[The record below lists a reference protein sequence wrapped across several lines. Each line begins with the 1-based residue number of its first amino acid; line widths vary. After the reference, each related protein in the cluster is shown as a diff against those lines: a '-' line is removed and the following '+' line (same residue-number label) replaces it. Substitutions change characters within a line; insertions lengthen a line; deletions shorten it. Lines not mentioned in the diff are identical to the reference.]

1 MRLRPHR
8 SSAAAL
14 VALVA
19 SIPAYAVEPAR
30 VQADSVSVEADD
42 RVVEA
47 KGHVRVD
54 AEPFHLQSDALT
66 LTRSWRGI
74 EIDGSGKLS
83 FCRCLSFPLALSFR
97 GGAVAPPY
105 DLVLNRVKLELFGL
119 PLFYLPILWIRA
131 PARAGLLMPELA
143 YRGKDGVYG
152 SVGGHL
158 PLTPGSMTE
167 GFDLRVGGYA
177 RGGFAAETKLRT
189 QRTNLTV
196 RLDTMR
202 SFTRGDGVSGTGVT
216 VDARGVAGPGIE
228 RARPGDARVAW
239 DADMLVGRR
248 ALFATTA
255 LEAAARPYDRARA
268 EAFVVGRDLA
278 VATGVRTLST
288 RGTALDQNLTGG
300 PYASVGLRRALGET
314 VLVDGNAEVGVLGQA
329 AAASASYVRGEAGV
343 YVADHAGPLLAEL
356 RARVAGS
363 AYHTD
368 SASDALDGAASSEA
382 SLGLPLARGFG
393 AGPWP
398 LRHRLEPK
406 VGVRVLGA
414 RGADPFGVA
423 AGRGLRAVRG
433 EAAVA
438 EASVLSSMGRLGAHG
453 AWDVEAAGG
462 VVGVS
467 RDTDA
472 AREGRPAARI
482 RHALSFTHAAL
493 LAEGA
498 VVGARA
504 EGVAVAAHGR
514 LGRRDGVSLRSRVF
528 AAQGLEPTLA
538 RLLVDPLRE
547 APTAYVGRAGVT
559 GGASLRIP
567 FTAWL
572 AVDGGA
578 DADLTERTLLG
589 ARAGLEIRD
598 RCGCFVVRLAG
609 SQRLGRDGTDVWL
622 AVDLM
627 PAGKI

>member
-1 MRLRPHR
+1 MV
-8 SSAAAL
+8 A
-14 VALVA
+14 VAL
-19 SIPAYAVEPAR
+19 PALAHAVEPAR
-30 VQADSVSVEADD
+30 VQADSVRIEADD

-47 KGHVRVD
+47 RGHVRVD

-119 PLFYLPILWIRA
+119 PLFFLPILWIRA

-143 YRGKDGVYG
+143 YRGKDGLYG

-158 PLTPGSMTE
+158 PLSAGSLTE
-167 GFDLRVGGYA
+167 GIDVRVGGYV
-177 RGGFAAETKLRT
+177 RGGFAAETRVRT
-189 QRTNLTV
+189 RRTTLNV

-202 SFTRGDGVSGTGVT
+202 TFERGDGVSGAGVT
-216 VDARGVAGPGIE
+216 VDARGVAG
-228 RARPGDARVAW
+228 AGDARMAW
-239 DADMLVGRR
+239 DADMLIGRR
-248 ALFATTA
+248 ALYATTA
-255 LEAAARPYDRARA
+255 LESAARPYDRGRA
-268 EAFVVGRDLA
+268 EAFVIGRDVA
-278 VATGVRTLST
+278 VAVGVRTLST
-288 RGTALDQNLTGG
+288 RGAGLEQNLTGG
-300 PYASVGLRRALGET
+300 PYATASARRALGER
-314 VLVDGNAEVGVLGQA
+314 VLVDGSAELGVLGQA
-329 AAASASYVRGEAGV
+329 ATPSASYLRGEAGL

-356 RARVAGS
+356 RARAAGS
-363 AYHTD
+363 AFHAAAAA
-368 SASDALDGAASSEA
+368 SATDALDGAASSEA
-382 SLGLPLARGFG
+382 SIGLPLARGFG
-393 AGPWP
+393 SGLWP
-398 LRHRLEPK
+398 MRHRLEPK
-406 VGVRVLGA
+406 LGIRVLTA
-414 RGADPFGVA
+414 RGRDPFGVA

-438 EASVLSSMGRLGAHG
+438 EASVLSSTGRLGTHG
-453 AWDVEAAGG
+453 AWDLEAAGG
-462 VVGVS
+462 IVGVS
-467 RDTDA
+467 RASTPSASRD
-472 AREGRPAARI
+472 GLPAARI
-482 RHALSFTHAAL
+482 RQALSFTHAAL

-498 VVGARA
+498 VVGAAA

-547 APTAYVGRAGVT
+547 APTAYTGRTGVT

-572 AVDGGA
+572 AAEGGA
-578 DADLTERTLLG
+578 DADLTLRALLG

-598 RCGCFVVRLAG
+598 RCGCFVVRLSG